1 LVIIGLVKNKNYH
14 PVSEEIMEQI
24 RFKSK
29 CKISNVGVT
38 EDTLTGRGGLAL
50 FVRYVSQVNIYTLL
64 LDAFGHI
71 RRSQKG
77 QPIWNTFKQIFCF
90 FYDGTSRHLVYF
102 DQLKKDKGYASV
114 IENTSEEMIGSHQ
127 VKRFFK
133 AFSWLCGG
141 IFRRI
146 LKRLFI
152 WRLKIERPEK
162 IELTIDLMIMD
173 NDEAAKRHGVE
184 PTYKKV
190 KGFGSLQILWN
201 RKVVDAIFRGG
212 SKHSN
217 SGQTVVNMVTDL
229 VNLIRREYRADVP
242 IVVRMDSGF
251 FDEDNLAALDRQ
263 NIGVICTGKIY
274 DHVKGYVGALPEN
287 GWAIYDNGHQEWE
300 YVEFGYRYDS
310 WKKYYRAIYTRPAY
324 EGEQRV
330 FDFARPD
337 NIIITNLGMN
347 PGVVRGCSAEVR
359 KELIW
364 VESIIHSHHQ
374 RGADELPHRGLKDFG
389 FEELPFKR
397 FSPNTA
403 FFYCMLISF
412 FLFETFKE
420 DVLEEVL
427 PVASYATTVRRKVVD
442 FAAKIITTSRG
453 IILKVTQAVMDHL
466 RFDKLWERCQNPIP
480 ILD

>member
-1 LVIIGLVKNKNYH
+1 MHWPKNKNHH
-14 PVSEEIMEQI
+14 PVSEEIMKQLK
-24 RFKSK
+24 FKSK
-29 CKISNVGVT
+29 CKISKVDVT
-38 EDTLTGRGGLAL
+38 EDTLTGRGGVAL
-50 FVRYVSQVNIYTLL
+50 FVRYLSQVNIY
-64 LDAFGHI
+64 AFLVEALGHV
-71 RRSQKG
+71 RRSEKG
-77 QPIWNTFKQIFCF
+77 QPIWNIFKQVFCF

-102 DQLKKDKGYASV
+102 DQLKRDEGYAAV
-114 IENTSEEMIGSHQ
+114 IENTSAEMICSHQ

-133 AFSWLCGG
+133 GFSWLCGG
-141 IFRRI
+141 VFRKI
-146 LKRLFI
+146 LKQLFI
-152 WRLKIERPEK
+152 WRLKIERPEE
-162 IELTIDLMIMD
+162 IELTVDLMILD
-173 NDEAAKRHGVE
+173 NDEATKRHGVE
-184 PTYKKV
+184 PTYKNV

-217 SGQTVVNMVTDL
+217 AGHAALKMVTEL
-229 VNLIRREYRADVP
+229 VELIRRKYRDDVP

-251 FDEDNLAALDRQ
+251 FDKDNIAALDRL
-263 NIGVICTGKIY
+263 NAGVICTGKIY
-274 DHVKGYVGALPEN
+274 DHVKEYVGSLPRE
-287 GWAIYDNGHQEWE
+287 GWKIYDNGHQEWE
-300 YVEFGYRYDS
+300 YIEFGYRYES

-330 FDFARPD
+330 LDFARPD
-337 NIIITNLGMN
+337 NIIITNLGVN
-347 PGVVRGCSAEVR
+347 PAVVKGCSSQR
-359 KELIW
+359 GKELTR

-397 FSPNTA
+397 FSPNMA

-420 DVLEEVL
+420 DVLGEVL

-453 IILKVTQAVMDHL
+453 IILKVTQAVMDTL
-466 RFDKLWERCQNPIP
+466 SFDKLWERCQNPVP
-480 ILD
+480 ISV

>member
-1 LVIIGLVKNKNYH
+1 MHLPKTKDHH
-14 PVSEEIMEQI
+14 PVSEEIMSQI
-24 RFKSK
+24 KFKSK
-29 CKISNVGVT
+29 CKISKVDVT
-38 EDTLTGRGGLAL
+38 KDTLTGRGGLAL
-50 FVRYVSQVNIYTLL
+50 FVRYLGQVNIYTLL
-64 LDAFGHI
+64 LDAFGQI
-71 RRSQKG
+71 RRSEKG
-77 QPIWNTFKQIFCF
+77 QPIWNIFKQIFCF

-102 DQLKKDKGYASV
+102 DQLKRDEGYAAV
-114 IENTSEEMIGSHQ
+114 IENNMGEMVCSHQ

-141 IFRRI
+141 VFRRI

-173 NDEAAKRHGVE
+173 NDEAEKRHGVE

-190 KGFGSLQILWN
+190 KGFGALQILWN

-217 SGQTVVNMVTDL
+217 AGQTVVNMVTAL
-229 VNLIRREYRADVP
+229 VDLIRREYRADVP
-242 IVVRMDSGF
+242 IIARMDSGF
-251 FDEDNLAALDRQ
+251 FDEDNIAALDRLDV
-263 NIGVICTGKIY
+263 GVICTGKIY
-274 DHVKGYVGALPEN
+274 EHVKGYVGALPEK
-287 GWAIYDNGHQEWE
+287 GWKIYDNGHQEWE
-300 YVEFGYRYDS
+300 YVEFGYRYES
-310 WKKYYRAIYTRPAY
+310 WKKYYRTIYTRPVY
-324 EGEQRV
+324 EGKQRV

-337 NIIITNLGMN
+337 NIIITNLGVN
-347 PGVVRGCSAEVR
+347 PAVVKGCSPEIR
-359 KELIW
+359 KELIR
-364 VESIIHSHHQ
+364 VESIIQSHHQ

-420 DVLEEVL
+420 DVLKEVL

-453 IILKVTQAVMDHL
+453 VILKVTQAVMDNL
-466 RFDKLWERCQNPIP
+466 RFDKLWEKCQNPIP
-480 ILD
+480 ISG

>member
-1 LVIIGLVKNKNYH
+1 
-14 PVSEEIMEQI
+14 
-24 RFKSK
+24 
-29 CKISNVGVT
+29 
-38 EDTLTGRGGLAL
+38 
-50 FVRYVSQVNIYTLL
+50 
-64 LDAFGHI
+64 
-71 RRSQKG
+71 
-77 QPIWNTFKQIFCF
+77 
-90 FYDGTSRHLVYF
+90 
-102 DQLKKDKGYASV
+102 
-114 IENTSEEMIGSHQ
+114 
-127 VKRFFK
+127 
-133 AFSWLCGG
+133 
-141 IFRRI
+141 

-152 WRLKIERPEK
+152 WRLKIQRPDK

-173 NDEAAKRHGVE
+173 NDEALKRHGVE

-217 SGQTVVNMVTDL
+217 AGQTVVNMVTAL
-229 VNLIRREYRADVP
+229 VDLIRREYRADVP

-251 FDEDNLAALDRQ
+251 FDEDNLAALDRLDV
-263 NIGVICTGKIY
+263 GVICTGKIY
-274 DHVKGYVGALPEN
+274 DHVKGYVGALPEK

-300 YVEFGYRYDS
+300 YVEFGYRYES

-337 NIIITNLGMN
+337 NIIITNLGVN
-347 PGVVRGCSAEVR
+347 PSVVKGCSPEIR
-359 KELIW
+359 KELIR

-453 IILKVTQAVMDHL
+453 IILKVTQAVMDNL
-466 RFDKLWERCQNPIP
+466 RFDQLWEKCQTPIP
-480 ILD
+480 ISG

>member
-1 LVIIGLVKNKNYH
+1 MK
-14 PVSEEIMEQI
+14 QI
-24 RFKSK
+24 KFKSK
-29 CKISNVGVT
+29 GKINKVEVT

-50 FVRYVSQVNIYTLL
+50 FVRYLSKIDIYSLL
-64 LDAFGHI
+64 LNSFFQLRKSG
-71 RRSQKG
+71 KG
-77 QPIWNTFKQIFCF
+77 QPIWNIFKQVFCF
-90 FYDGTSRHLVYF
+90 FYDGTSRHLVSF
-102 DQLKKDKGYASV
+102 DQLKRDEGYAAV
-114 IENTSEEMIGSHQ
+114 IENTSEEMVCSHQ

-133 AFSWLCGG
+133 AFSWICGG
-141 IFRRI
+141 VFRRI

-152 WRLKIERPEK
+152 WRLRIERPEK

-173 NDEAAKRHGVE
+173 NDEAEQRHGVE

-190 KGFGSLQILWN
+190 KGFGSLQIIWN
-201 RKVVDAIFRGG
+201 RKIVDAIFRGG

-217 SGQTVVNMVTDL
+217 AGRTVVNMVTDL
-229 VNLIRREYRADVP
+229 VNLIRKEYREDVP
-242 IVVRMDSGF
+242 IIIRMDSAF
-251 FDEDNLAALDRQ
+251 LDEDNLVVFDRLH
-263 NIGVICTGKIY
+263 IGFICTGKIY
-274 DHVKGYVGALPEN
+274 EHVKEYVGALPEK
-287 GWAIYDNGHQEWE
+287 GWKIYDNGHQEWE

-324 EGEQRV
+324 EGEQRI

-337 NIIITNLGMN
+337 NIIITNLGVN
-347 PGVVRGCSAEVR
+347 PAVVKGCSPEIR
-359 KELIW
+359 KELTR

-442 FAAKIITTSRG
+442 FAAKIIKTSGG
-453 IILKVTQAVMDHL
+453 IILKVTQAVMDNL
-466 RFDKLWERCQNPIP
+466 RFDKLWEKCQNPIP
-480 ILD
+480 IAG

>member
-1 LVIIGLVKNKNYH
+1 MHLSKTKNYH
-14 PVSEEIMEQI
+14 PVSEEIMKQI
-24 RFKSK
+24 KFKSK
-29 CKISNVGVT
+29 CKINKVEVT

-50 FVRYVSQVNIYTLL
+50 FVRYLSQVNIYALL
-64 LDAFGHI
+64 FNYFGHL

-77 QPIWNTFKQIFCF
+77 QPVWNIFKQIFCF

-102 DQLKKDKGYASV
+102 DQLKRDEGYGAV
-114 IENTSEEMIGSHQ
+114 IENTSEEMVCSHQ

-133 AFSWLCGG
+133 AFSWICGG
-141 IFRRI
+141 VFRRI

-152 WRLKIERPEK
+152 WRLKIERPDK
-162 IELTIDLMIMD
+162 IELTIDLMILD
-173 NDEAAKRHGVE
+173 NDEAVKRHGVK

-217 SGQTVVNMVTDL
+217 AGQTVVNMVTGL
-229 VNLIRREYRADVP
+229 VALIRREYRTDVP
-242 IVVRMDSGF
+242 IIVRMDSAF
-251 FDEDNLAALDRQ
+251 FDQANLEAFDRL
-263 NIGVICTGKIY
+263 NIGIICTGKIY
-274 DHVKGYVGALPEN
+274 EHVKGYVGALPEE
-287 GWAIYDNGHQEWE
+287 GWKIYDNGHQEWE

-337 NIIITNLGMN
+337 NIIITNLGVN
-347 PGVVRGCSAEVR
+347 PAVVKGGCPQIR
-359 KELIW
+359 KELTR

-397 FSPNTA
+397 FSPNMA

-453 IILKVTQAVMDHL
+453 IILKVTQAIMDNLH
-466 RFDKLWERCQNPIP
+466 FDTLWERCQNPIP
-480 ILD
+480 ILG

>member
-1 LVIIGLVKNKNYH
+1 MK
-14 PVSEEIMEQI
+14 QI
-24 RFKSK
+24 VFRSK
-29 CKISNVGVT
+29 CKINTVEVT
-38 EDTLTGRGGLAL
+38 EDTLTGRGGIAL
-50 FVRYVSQVNIYTLL
+50 FVRYLSKVNIYGLL
-64 LDAFGHI
+64 FDSFGNL

-77 QPIWNTFKQIFCF
+77 RPIWNLFKQMFCF

-102 DQLKKDKGYASV
+102 DQLKKDEGYAAV
-114 IENTSEEMIGSHQ
+114 IENSLEEMVCSHQ

-141 IFRRI
+141 VFRRI

-152 WRLKIERPEK
+152 WRLKIEKPEE
-162 IELTIDLMIMD
+162 IELTVDLMVMD
-173 NDEAAKRHGVE
+173 NDEAEERHGVE

-190 KGFGSLQILWN
+190 KGFGSLQIIWK
-201 RKVVDAIFRGG
+201 RKIVDAIFRGG

-217 SGQTVVNMVTDL
+217 SGHTVVNMVTEL
-229 VNLIRREYRADVP
+229 VQRIRREYRSDVP
-242 IVVRMDSGF
+242 IIIRIDSGF
-251 FDEDNLAALDRQ
+251 FDEANLVVFDRL
-263 NIGVICTGKIY
+263 NVGFICTGKIY
-274 DHVKGYVGALPEN
+274 EHVKEYVQGLPEE
-287 GWAIYDNGHQEWE
+287 GWGVYDNGHQEWG
-300 YVEFGYRYDS
+300 YIEFGYRYNS
-310 WKKYYRAIYTRPAY
+310 WKKYYRAIYTRPVY

-347 PGVVRGCSAEVR
+347 PGVVKGCSPEIR
-359 KELIW
+359 KELTR
-364 VESIIHSHHQ
+364 VEPIIHSHHQ

-397 FSPNTA
+397 FTPNTA

-453 IILKVTQAVMDHL
+453 IILKVTQAVMDNL
-466 RFDKLWERCQNPIP
+466 RFDKLWEKCQNPIP
-480 ILD
+480 ISG